1 MLPAQWA
8 ASSICKICSAPCSTW
23 SWESSST
30 WKPSRH
36 HRVASTADSQ
46 RAKLGLWRWVFIIA
60 GVAASRVQHCWPQP
74 CSRQDHLLLGCS
86 EAEAR
91 AGNQSWERE
100 EETASN
106 GCWPRVARQ
115 QQFEDLL
122 NSSVCWWL
130 KLIGFK
136 IYSTH
141 WSCEG
146 SRNTCSL
153 SVQLK
158 SWLNYKAYIASQV
171 FRLIVLSCCWVLFIR
186 NHKISHE
193 IRFVN
198 SQIFIS
204 CMNS

>member
-1 MLPAQWA
+1 MQERSKLTAQSA
-8 ASSICKICSAPCSTW
+8 ASSICKICSAPRSTW

-36 HRVASTADSQ
+36 HRVASIADSR
-46 RAKLGLWRWVFIIA
+46 RAERGLLRWVFIVA
-60 GVAASRVQHCWPQP
+60 GLTASRVQHCWLQP
-74 CSRQDHLLLGCS
+74 CSRQDHLRLGCS

-91 AGNQSWERE
+91 AGNQTWERE
-100 EETASN
+100 EKTASN
-106 GCWPRVARQ
+106 RSCRRVASQ

-122 NSSVCWWL
+122 NSLVCWWL

-158 SWLNYKAYIASQV
+158 SWLNYKAYIALQV

-186 NHKISHE
+186 SHKLSHE
-193 IRFVN
+193 IRVVK
-198 SQIFIS
+198 S
-204 CMNS
+204 